1 MSGAILRME
10 AAIVGAWE
18 GRPQA
23 PTRPTTR
30 ARKPRPACRRKL
42 SAVQTGPANALQPP
56 PIVRARLQALQQ
68 CSFAEHKHCPAKLGL
83 QHHRARRKYAMVQAP
98 WAGMTRGS
106 PGRAVVAAHRAGAVF
121 THGQHA
127 SHGHTPSANGT
138 IIATGRVVGPTWGE
152 AHAVHRSVVALAAL
166 ELRARRKIVKINP
179 EVASAGDK
187 LGPVRMQGRR
197 VDAADHG
204 ERDAAHLLERR
215 AVQED
220 HVIARG
226 HGQRAAVGRDLD
238 ARHRPAELQAAG
250 LPQHARVPGAQRAV
264 LGPGHHLLAGGLLG
278 EEEHLDHFVV
288 ACQEVGLGLGLG
300 QVEYSHHI
308 LLAPRGDAP

>member
-1 MSGAILRME
+1 MQLCRTQALPGQTWIAASSSPPKVCDGAGSMGWNDARQSGPCGGCRAQSRCRIHPWPARF
-10 AAIVGAWE
+10 
-18 GRPQA
+18 
-23 PTRPTTR
+23 TR
-30 ARKPRPACRRKL
+30 AHAKCEWYHHRHRTCSGSHLGRSARSTQVRGGPCCIGAPATVAAGGHRGR
-42 SAVQTGPANALQPP
+42 GGW
-56 PIVRARLQALQQ
+56 VRSGGLQAV
-68 CSFAEHKHCPAKLGL
+68 E
-83 QHHRARRKYAMVQAP
+83 R
-98 WAGMTRGS
+98 
-106 PGRAVVAAHRAGAVF
+106 
-121 THGQHA
+121 
-127 SHGHTPSANGT
+127 NGT
-138 IIATGRVVGPTWGE
+138 PY
-152 AHAVHRSVVALAAL
+152 
-166 ELRARRKIVKINP
+166 RARRKIVKINP